1 MSLQDSIAAGYKI
14 NKDANLQDFVNIIGC
29 RLSNASPILQ
39 KNIALAMLQ
48 DPNTL
53 IRRQKII
60 DSFRK
65 KPRDWEKHFA
75 RIASI
80 EKEITPFFESTTSD
94 KDSLENDSIAQLS
107 FQDDICK
114 PLNYIPWVIFLVA
127 IFKIWIVPAATLL
140 TPIIAWIIPYILLKF
155 VYALPIDQNQYTT
168 IIQNLWTGNM
178 SIPAEPPDLF
188 SPRSIAQFLIFSF
201 SFAQGMIQPIQAAMH
216 LYKTDSIIGGIGEK
230 LVELRRTTE
239 ILRTES
245 KGLDIH
251 LSHTLDDLDST
262 DFRRSFL
269 IVKEDPE
276 RVRMVLRDLAEL
288 EILWCISQSE
298 RLHPVIFKPGTL
310 FLQDMLDISLDT
322 GIPSTVH
329 LFDKEHHAIITGPNG
344 GGKSS
349 FLRATLQSI
358 VLGHSYGVAPAVKA
372 IMPRFYW
379 IASGLQ
385 LRDTPGL
392 YSMSE
397 TEVKFAA
404 DCIQSAKNSGPGF
417 VLFDELFHSTNPPDG
432 ARSADLFLKQLWA
445 TNAYSII
452 STHVFPLVENK
463 PDTVQA
469 ICCPASQQEGGD
481 IVYSYRATPG
491 ICRVSSVHT
500 VWKRYGLERGNEPKV
515 KVSTTRRNDKNA
527 I

>member
-14 NKDANLQDFVNIIGC
+14 NQDANLQDFANILGC

-39 KNIALAMLQ
+39 KNLATAMVLQ
-48 DPNTL
+48 PKTL
-53 IRRQKII
+53 VRRQKII
-60 DSFRK
+60 ESFRR

-75 RIASI
+75 RIAAI
-80 EKEITPFFESTTSD
+80 EKEITPFFESTTTD

-114 PLNYIPWVIFLVA
+114 PLNNVPWMIFCVA
-127 IFKIWIVPAATLL
+127 IFKVWIVPAATLL
-140 TPIIAWIIPYILLKF
+140 TPIIAWILPYIFLKF
-155 VYALPIDQNQYTT
+155 VYALPIDQSQYTT
-168 IIQNLWTGNM
+168 ILQNLWTGNM
-178 SIPAEPPDLF
+178 GVPAEPPDFF

-201 SFAQGMIQPIQAAMH
+201 SFAQGMIQPIQTAMH
-216 LYKTDSIIGGIGEK
+216 LHKTDSIVNGVGQK
-230 LVELRRTTE
+230 VVELRALTE
-239 ILRTES
+239 ILRAES
-245 KGLDIH
+245 NELDIH

-269 IVKEDPE
+269 LVQEDPE
-276 RVRMVLRDLAEL
+276 RIRMILRDLAEL
-288 EILWCISQSE
+288 EIMWCISQSQ
-298 RLHPVIFKPGTL
+298 RLHPVVFKPGAL
-310 FLQDMLDISLDT
+310 FLEDMLDISLDT
-322 GIPSTVH
+322 GIPSSVH
-329 LFDKEHHAIITGPNG
+329 LIEKEHHAIITGPNG

-349 FLRATLQSI
+349 FLRATLQSV

-372 IMPRFYW
+372 SMPRFYW

-385 LRDTPGL
+385 LRDTPGV
-392 YSMSE
+392 YSMFE

-404 DCIQSAKNSGPGF
+404 DCIRSANTAGPGF

-432 ARSADLFLKQLWA
+432 ARSANIFLQQLWA

-469 ICCPASQQEGGD
+469 ICCPATQQENGN

-500 VWKRYGLERGNEPKV
+500 VWKRYGLQRGNETKV
-515 KVSTTRRNDKNA
+515 KLSTTRRNDANA
-527 I
+527 N